1 MENDKTLRMLQSE
14 SMKAR
19 RHLAGSMLKREYMTR
34 STSTQ
39 TDSPDRIPHHLP
51 QNATRGLLAIAMT
64 LPILMASGCSSI
76 RSASPPTSTAVS
88 AQLEQDDYSIIPPES
103 TPLHLPVA
111 TPTPASS
118 PTTAPTPSPFFRSP
132 IAIGTSVAGR
142 DLEVFQ
148 FGSGDSQR
156 MIVAGIHGG
165 YEGNTIRFADELIQV
180 LTAKPDLIPA
190 TVTLYILRSLN
201 PDGEA
206 RSDSYKGRANEDLVD
221 LNRNWPAYWESTWP
235 LDGCWT
241 YTYVSG
247 GSHPASEP
255 ETRAL
260 MNFLMTHQI
269 EALISY
275 HSAVLG
281 IFTGGQ
287 PPDPASINLAE
298 AISKVSDYPYPPI
311 ETGCQYTGQLIDWA
325 SLQGIAAVDIE
336 LTNHEDTDLWQN
348 LKILEAFLAWDQ
360 DQSNP

>member
-1 MENDKTLRMLQSE
+1 
-14 SMKAR
+14 
-19 RHLAGSMLKREYMTR
+19 MTVPA
-34 STSTQ
+34 STQ
-39 TDSPDRIPHHLP
+39 MGTPDYIPHHLT
-51 QNATRGLLAIAMT
+51 QNTGCGLLAMAIT
-64 LPILMASGCSSI
+64 LSILLISGCSSI
-76 RSASPPTSTAVS
+76 QSASTPTLIALS
-88 AQLEQDDYSIIPPES
+88 AQLEQNSRPKTPGES
-103 TPLHLPVA
+103 TPLHLPTV

-118 PTTAPTPSPFFRSP
+118 PTAAPTASPFFRGP
-132 IAIGTSVAGR
+132 ITIGTSVAGR

-148 FGSGDSQR
+148 FGSGGSQR

-165 YEGNTIRFADELIQV
+165 YEGNTIRLADELIRV

-206 RSDSYKGRANEDLVD
+206 RSDSYKGRANENLVD
-221 LNRNWPAYWESTWP
+221 LNRNWPAYWQSTWP
-235 LDGCWT
+235 LEGCWT

-260 MNFLMTHQI
+260 MNFLLTYRI

-281 IFTGGQ
+281 IFPGGQ
-287 PPDPASINLAE
+287 PPDPASISLAE

-336 LTNHEDTDLWQN
+336 LTNHEDTDLRQN
-348 LKILEAFLAWDQ
+348 LKVLETFLTWDQ
-360 DQSNP
+360 SQPNP

>member
-1 MENDKTLRMLQSE
+1 
-14 SMKAR
+14 
-19 RHLAGSMLKREYMTR
+19 MTIPR
-34 STSTQ
+34 STQ
-39 TDSPDRIPHHLP
+39 IVAPDTIQHRLM
-51 QNATRGLLAIAMT
+51 QNAVRALLAMAIT
-64 LPILMASGCSSI
+64 LSVLPISGCSSI
-76 RSASPPTSTAVS
+76 QSASLSSPTALS
-88 AQLEQDDYSIIPPES
+88 AQLEKNSHPKIAGES
-103 TPLHLPVA
+103 TPLHLPVE

-118 PTTAPTPSPFFRSP
+118 PTAAPTPSPFLRGP

-165 YEGNTIRFADELIQV
+165 YEGNTIRLADELIQV
-180 LTAKPDLIPA
+180 LTVKPDLIPT

-206 RSDSYKGRANEDLVD
+206 RSDSYKGRANENLVD
-221 LNRNWPAYWESTWP
+221 LNRNWPAFWQSTWP
-235 LDGCWT
+235 LEGCWT

-260 MNFLMTHQI
+260 MNFLLTYRI

-281 IFTGGQ
+281 IFPGGQ

-298 AISKVSDYPYPPI
+298 AISKVSDYSYPPI

-348 LKILEAFLAWDQ
+348 LKVLEAFLAWDQ
-360 DQSNP
+360 TQPNP

>member
-1 MENDKTLRMLQSE
+1 MTITLS
-14 SMKAR
+14 
-19 RHLAGSMLKREYMTR
+19 
-34 STSTQ
+34 
-39 TDSPDRIPHHLP
+39 I
-51 QNATRGLLAIAMT
+51 LLI
-64 LPILMASGCSSI
+64 SGCSSI
-76 RSASPPTSTAVS
+76 QSTSPPTLTALS
-88 AQLEQDDYSIIPPES
+88 AQLEQNSDLKIARKS
-103 TPLHLPVA
+103 TPLHPPTP

-118 PTTAPTPSPFFRSP
+118 ATAAPTPSPFFRGP

-165 YEGNTIRFADELIQV
+165 YEGNTIRLADELIQV
-180 LTAKPDLIPA
+180 LTAKPDLIPN

-206 RSDSYKGRANEDLVD
+206 RSDSYKGRANENLVD
-221 LNRNWPAYWESTWP
+221 LNRNWPAYWQSTWP
-235 LDGCWT
+235 MEGCWT
-241 YTYVSG
+241 YTWVSG

-260 MNFLMTHQI
+260 MNFLLTSRI
-269 EALISY
+269 EAVISY
-275 HSAVLG
+275 HSAALG
-281 IFTGGQ
+281 IFPGGQ
-287 PPDPASINLAE
+287 PADPASIRLAE

-336 LTNHEDTDLWQN
+336 LTNHEDTDLRQN
-348 LKILEAFLAWDQ
+348 LKVLGAFLGWDQ
-360 DQSNP
+360 AQPNP

>member
-1 MENDKTLRMLQSE
+1 
-14 SMKAR
+14 
-19 RHLAGSMLKREYMTR
+19 MTIP
-34 STSTQ
+34 TSTQ
-39 TDSPDRIPHHLP
+39 IDSPDYIPRHLTKNP
-51 QNATRGLLAIAMT
+51 ARGLLIVAIT
-64 LPILMASGCSSI
+64 LSTLLISGCSSGQ
-76 RSASPPTSTAVS
+76 SASPPTPTALS
-88 AQLEQDDYSIIPPES
+88 AQLEQNSHPKITEE
-103 TPLHLPVA
+103 TTALPLPIA

-118 PTTAPTPSPFFRSP
+118 PTIAPTPSPFLRGP
-132 IAIGTSVAGR
+132 IVIGTSVAGR
-142 DLEVFQ
+142 ELEVFQ

-165 YEGNTIRFADELIQV
+165 YEGNTIRLADELIQV
-180 LTAKPDLIPA
+180 LTAKPDLIPP

-206 RSDSYKGRANEDLVD
+206 RSESYKGRTNENLVD
-221 LNRNWPAYWESTWP
+221 LNRNWPAYWQSTWP
-235 LDGCWT
+235 LEGCWT

-260 MNFLMTHQI
+260 MNFLLTYRI

-281 IFTGGQ
+281 IFPGGQ
-287 PPDPASINLAE
+287 PPDPASISLAE

-348 LKILEAFLAWDQ
+348 LKVLETFLTWDQ
-360 DQSNP
+360 AQPNP

>member
-1 MENDKTLRMLQSE
+1 MT
-14 SMKAR
+14 AR
-19 RHLAGSMLKREYMTR
+19 RHLAVSMLKREYMTI
-34 STSTQ
+34 SASTQ
-39 TDSPDRIPHHLP
+39 TSSRDCISCQLT
-51 QNATRGLLAIAMT
+51 QNASCSLLAAVIT
-64 LPILMASGCSSI
+64 LSILLISGCSSI
-76 RSASPPTSTAVS
+76 QSAPPPTSTTAF
-88 AQLEQDDYSIIPPES
+88 AKLEQNSHPKTLQES
-103 TPLHLPVA
+103 TPLHLPIA
-111 TPTPASS
+111 TPTPVSS
-118 PTTAPTPSPFFRSP
+118 PTATPTPSPFFRGP
-132 IAIGTSVAGR
+132 ITIGTSVAGR

-165 YEGNTIRFADELIQV
+165 YEWNTIRLADELIQV
-180 LTAKPDLIPA
+180 LTAKPDLIPT

-201 PDGEA
+201 PDGEV
-206 RSDSYKGRANEDLVD
+206 RSDSYKGRANENLVD
-221 LNRNWPAYWESTWP
+221 LNRNWPAYWQSTWP
-235 LDGCWT
+235 LEGCWT

-260 MNFLMTHQI
+260 MNFLLSYQI
-269 EALISY
+269 ESLISY

-281 IFTGGQ
+281 IFPGGQ
-287 PPDPASINLAE
+287 PPDPSSISLAE

-348 LKILEAFLAWDQ
+348 LKILKVFLAWNQ
-360 DQSNP
+360 GQTKP

>member
-1 MENDKTLRMLQSE
+1 
-14 SMKAR
+14 
-19 RHLAGSMLKREYMTR
+19 MTIP
-34 STSTQ
+34 TSTQ
-39 TDSPDRIPHHLP
+39 IDSPEPIQHLLT
-51 QNATRGLLAIAMT
+51 QNADRGLLAMAIT
-64 LPILMASGCSSI
+64 LSILLISGCSSI
-76 RSASPPTSTAVS
+76 QSASPPTPTALS
-88 AQLEQDDYSIIPPES
+88 AQLEQNSHPKITGES
-103 TPLHLPVA
+103 TALHMPGA
-111 TPTPASS
+111 TPTPAVS
-118 PTTAPTPSPFFRSP
+118 PTAIPTPSPSWRGP

-148 FGSGDSQR
+148 FGSGSSQR

-165 YEGNTIRFADELIQV
+165 YEGNTIRLADELILV
-180 LTAKPDLIPA
+180 LTAKPDLIPT

-206 RSDSYKGRANEDLVD
+206 RSDSYKGRANDNLVD
-221 LNRNWPAYWESTWP
+221 LNRNWPAFWQSTWP
-235 LDGCWT
+235 LEGCWT

-260 MNFLMTHQI
+260 MNFLLTYRI

-281 IFTGGQ
+281 IFPGGQ
-287 PPDPASINLAE
+287 PPDSASISLAE

-348 LKILEAFLAWDQ
+348 LKVLEAFLAWDQ
-360 DQSNP
+360 AQPNP

>member
-1 MENDKTLRMLQSE
+1 
-14 SMKAR
+14 
-19 RHLAGSMLKREYMTR
+19 MLKREYMTMP
-34 STSTQ
+34 TFTQ
-39 TDSPDRIPHHLP
+39 IVALDDIQLHLA
-51 QNATRGLLAIAMT
+51 QNADRGLLAMAIT
-64 LPILMASGCSSI
+64 LSILLISGCSSMQ
-76 RSASPPTSTAVS
+76 SAPPPTPTSLS
-88 AQLEQDDYSIIPPES
+88 AQLEQNSHSIIPGES
-103 TPLHLPVA
+103 TPLHLPGA

-118 PTTAPTPSPFFRSP
+118 PTVAPTPSPFLRGP
-132 IAIGTSVAGR
+132 IAIGTSLAGR

-148 FGSGDSQR
+148 FGSGASQR

-165 YEGNTIRFADELIQV
+165 YEGNTIRLADELIQV
-180 LTAKPDLIPA
+180 LTAKPDLIPT

-206 RSDSYKGRANEDLVD
+206 RSDSYKGRANDNLVD
-221 LNRNWPAYWESTWP
+221 LNRNWPANWQSTWP
-235 LDGCWT
+235 LAGCWT

-260 MNFLMTHQI
+260 MNFLLTYRI

-281 IFTGGQ
+281 IFPGGQ
-287 PPDPASINLAE
+287 PPDPASISLAE
-298 AISKVSDYPYPPI
+298 AISKVSDYAYPPI

-325 SLQGIAAVDIE
+325 SLQGIASVDIE

-348 LKILEAFLAWDQ
+348 LKVLEAFLDWDQ
-360 DQSNP
+360 AQPNP

>member
-1 MENDKTLRMLQSE
+1 MPM
-14 SMKAR
+14 
-19 RHLAGSMLKREYMTR
+19 
-34 STSTQ
+34 STQ
-39 TDSPDRIPHHLP
+39 INSPDTIHHCLT
-51 QNATRGLLAIAMT
+51 QNADRGLLAMAIT
-64 LPILMASGCSSI
+64 LFLLLISGCSSI
-76 RSASPPTSTAVS
+76 QSAPPPTPTSLS
-88 AQLEQDDYSIIPPES
+88 AQLEQNSHSKIRGES

-118 PTTAPTPSPFFRSP
+118 PTAAPTPSPFLRGP
-132 IAIGTSVAGR
+132 LAIGTSVAGR

-148 FGSGDSQR
+148 FGSGASQR

-165 YEGNTIRFADELIQV
+165 YEGNTIRLADEMIQV
-180 LTAKPDLIPA
+180 LTAKPDLIP
-190 TVTLYILRSLN
+190 TSVTLYILRSLN

-206 RSDSYKGRANEDLVD
+206 RSDSYKGRANENLVD
-221 LNRNWPAYWESTWP
+221 LNRNWPASWQSTWP
-235 LDGCWT
+235 REGCWT

-260 MNFLMTHQI
+260 MNFLLTYRI

-275 HSAVLG
+275 HSAALG
-281 IFTGGQ
+281 IFPGGQ
-287 PPDPASINLAE
+287 PPDSASISLAE

-348 LKILEAFLAWDQ
+348 LKVLEAFLAWDSAQ
-360 DQSNP
+360 PNP

>member
-1 MENDKTLRMLQSE
+1 
-14 SMKAR
+14 
-19 RHLAGSMLKREYMTR
+19 MTIT
-34 STSTQ
+34 TSTQ
-39 TDSPDRIPHHLP
+39 IVAPGYIQHRPS
-51 QNATRGLLAIAMT
+51 QNANRGLLAMAIT
-64 LPILMASGCSSI
+64 LSGLLVSGCSSI
-76 RSASPPTSTAVS
+76 QSVPPPTVLS
-88 AQLEQDDYSIIPPES
+88 AQLEQNSHSKIPVES
-103 TPLHLPVA
+103 TSLHLPVA

-118 PTTAPTPSPFFRSP
+118 PTAAPTPSPFLRGP

-165 YEGNTIRFADELIQV
+165 YEGNTIRLADELIQV
-180 LTAKPDLIPA
+180 LTAKPDLIPT

-206 RSDSYKGRANEDLVD
+206 RSDSYKGRANENLVD
-221 LNRNWPAYWESTWP
+221 LNRNWPAFWQSTWP

-260 MNFLMTHQI
+260 MNFLLTYRI

-281 IFTGGQ
+281 IFPGGQ
-287 PPDPASINLAE
+287 PPDPASISLAE
-298 AISKVSDYPYPPI
+298 SISKVSDYSYPPI

-348 LKILEAFLAWDQ
+348 LKVLEAFLAWDQ
-360 DQSNP
+360 AQPDP

>member
-1 MENDKTLRMLQSE
+1 
-14 SMKAR
+14 
-19 RHLAGSMLKREYMTR
+19 MTI

-39 TDSPDRIPHHLP
+39 TDSPGCIPCHLA
-51 QNATRGLLAIAMT
+51 QNAARALLALAI
-64 LPILMASGCSSI
+64 ILSIHLISGCSST
-76 RSASPPTSTAVS
+76 RPAPPPTSTIVS
-88 AQLEQDDYSIIPPES
+88 AQLEKNSFPKIPQES
-103 TPLHLPVA
+103 TALPLPVA
-111 TPTPASS
+111 TPTPAY
-118 PTTAPTPSPFFRSP
+118 PPIVAPTPSPFFRGP
-132 IAIGTSVAGR
+132 TAIGTSVAGR
-142 DLEVFQ
+142 NLEVFQ
-148 FGSGDSQR
+148 FGSGDSRR

-165 YEGNTIRFADELIQV
+165 YEGNTIRLADELIQV

-206 RSDSYKGRANEDLVD
+206 RSDSYKGRTNENLVD
-221 LNRNWPAYWESTWP
+221 LNRNWPAYWQSTWP
-235 LDGCWT
+235 LEGCWT

-260 MNFLMTHQI
+260 MNFLLTYQI

-281 IFTGGQ
+281 IFPGGQ
-287 PPDPASINLAE
+287 PPDPASISLAE
-298 AISKVSDYPYPPI
+298 TISKVSDYAYPPI

-336 LTNHEDTDLWQN
+336 LTNHADTDLWQN
-348 LKILEAFLAWDQ
+348 LKILKAFLTWNQ
-360 DQSNP
+360 GQTNP

>member
-1 MENDKTLRMLQSE
+1 
-14 SMKAR
+14 
-19 RHLAGSMLKREYMTR
+19 MTI

-39 TDSPDRIPHHLP
+39 TDTPGCILCHQP
-51 QNATRGLLAIAMT
+51 QNAAHYLLAMMIM
-64 LPILMASGCSSI
+64 PSILLISGCSSI
-76 RSASPPTSTAVS
+76 QSAPPPTSTIVS
-88 AQLEQDDYSIIPPES
+88 AQLEQNSFPKIPQES
-103 TPLHLPVA
+103 TALPLPVA

-118 PTTAPTPSPFFRSP
+118 PTAAPTPSPFFRGP
-132 IAIGTSVAGR
+132 IAIGTSVSGR

-148 FGSGDSQR
+148 FGSGDSRR

-165 YEGNTIRFADELIQV
+165 YEGNTIRLADELIQV
-180 LTAKPDLIPA
+180 ITAKPDLIPA
-190 TVTLYILRSLN
+190 TITLYILRSLN
-201 PDGEA
+201 PDGEI
-206 RSDSYKGRANEDLVD
+206 RSDSYKGRTNENLVD
-221 LNRNWPAYWESTWP
+221 LNRNWPAYWQSTWP
-235 LDGCWT
+235 LEGCWT

-260 MNFLMTHQI
+260 MNFLLTHQI

-281 IFTGGQ
+281 IFPGGQ
-287 PPDPASINLAE
+287 PPDPTSISLAE
-298 AISKVSDYPYPPI
+298 TISKVSDYAYPPI

-348 LKILEAFLAWDQ
+348 LKILEAFLTWDR
-360 DQSNP
+360 DHPNP

>member
-1 MENDKTLRMLQSE
+1 
-14 SMKAR
+14 
-19 RHLAGSMLKREYMTR
+19 MTIV
-34 STSTQ
+34 TSSQ
-39 TDSPDRIPHHLP
+39 TDSHDCIPYHRA
-51 QNATRGLLAIAMT
+51 QNASRDLLGMLIT
-64 LPILMASGCSSI
+64 LSILLISGCSSTQP
-76 RSASPPTSTAVS
+76 APLPTSTSVP
-88 AQLEQDDYSIIPPES
+88 AQLELNSHPKIPLES
-103 TPLHLPVA
+103 TPHLLSVA

-118 PTTAPTPSPFFRSP
+118 PTVTPTPSPSFHGP

-142 DLEVFQ
+142 DLEVFL
-148 FGSGDSQR
+148 FGSGESHR
-156 MIVAGIHGG
+156 MIIAGIHGG
-165 YEGNTIRFADELIQV
+165 YEGNTIRLADELIQV
-180 LTAKPDLIPA
+180 LTVKPDLIPT

-206 RSDSYKGRANEDLVD
+206 RSDSYKGRTNENLVD
-221 LNRNWPAYWESTWP
+221 LNRNWPANWQSTWP

-260 MNFLMTHQI
+260 MNFLLTYRI

-281 IFTGGQ
+281 IFPGGQ
-287 PPDPASINLAE
+287 PPDPASISLAE

-348 LKILEAFLAWDQ
+348 LKVLEAFLSWDQ
-360 DQSNP
+360 AQPNP

>member
-1 MENDKTLRMLQSE
+1 
-14 SMKAR
+14 
-19 RHLAGSMLKREYMTR
+19 MTIPR
-34 STSTQ
+34 STQ
-39 TDSPDRIPHHLP
+39 IVAPDTIQYRLMHI
-51 QNATRGLLAIAMT
+51 ADRGLLAMAIT
-64 LPILMASGCSSI
+64 LFGLLVSGCSSI
-76 RSASPPTSTAVS
+76 QSVPPPTVFS
-88 AQLEQDDYSIIPPES
+88 AQLEQNSHSIIPGES

-118 PTTAPTPSPFFRSP
+118 PTAAPTPSPFLRGP

-165 YEGNTIRFADELIQV
+165 YEGNTIRLADELIQV
-180 LTAKPDLIPA
+180 LTAKPDLIPT

-206 RSDSYKGRANEDLVD
+206 RSDSYKGRANENLVD
-221 LNRNWPAYWESTWP
+221 LNRNWPAFWQSSWP

-247 GSHPASEP
+247 GSHPASE
-255 ETRAL
+255 
-260 MNFLMTHQI
+260 
-269 EALISY
+269 
-275 HSAVLG
+275 LG
-281 IFTGGQ
+281 IFPGGQ
-287 PPDPASINLAE
+287 PPDPASISLAE
-298 AISKVSDYPYPPI
+298 SISKVSDYSYPPI

-348 LKILEAFLAWDQ
+348 LKVLETFLAWDQ
-360 DQSNP
+360 AQPDP